1 MINVLRGRITVQTF
15 RDHEDA
21 TGYPDIKTGTLE
33 ELRPWFEAEN
43 AKGMGIF
50 YAVNS
55 MVPGKRGRDYVQS
68 VEAYYV
74 DVDGIPDQ
82 YAKDMKSEEML
93 MSAAPPTVIVYTKNG
108 VQALWD
114 VMGAPIDAE
123 HYKRV
128 EMGLITAFNADRNA
142 KDIARVLR
150 MPGTMH
156 VKQPLSPYLCT
167 VMYQDDDMV
176 YNVDDITSTYPPPPE
191 HHVTHPSGVSHPPG
205 DESEWAELLAEYSAW
220 HGNPG
225 YRHDSLLIAAGNAVR
240 CEVNENQAFHDLLP
254 IVMAWRGE
262 NRLAITEVENAVSFA
277 YRQGVPYS
285 RRALQNRLK

>member
-1 MINVLRGRITVQTF
+1 MINVLSGRITVQTF
-15 RDHEDA
+15 KDHAGA
-21 TGYPDIKTGTLE
+21 TGYADIKTGTLE

-43 AKGMGIF
+43 AKGMGVF

-55 MVPGKRGRDYVQS
+55 MMPGKRGRDYVQS

-74 DVDGIPDQ
+74 DVDGIPDR

-93 MSAAPPTVIVYTKNG
+93 MSPLPPTVIVYTKNG

-114 VMGAPIDAE
+114 VMGAPTDAE
-123 HYKRV
+123 QYKRV
-128 EMGLITAFNADRNA
+128 EMGVIVAFNGDRNA

-150 MPGTMH
+150 MPGTFH
-156 VKQPLSPYLCT
+156 LKNPDEPYLCS
-167 VMYQDDDMV
+167 VMYQDDDVV
-176 YNVDDITSTYPPPPE
+176 YSVDDVMEAYPPPSEQEAAYPSVNV
-191 HHVTHPSGVSHPPG
+191 HVPG
-205 DESEWAELLAEYSAW
+205 DEKEWGEIVGEYTEW
-220 HGNPG
+220 RGNPG

-240 CEVNENQAFHDLLP
+240 CGVGEHQAFLDLLP
-254 IVMAWRGE
+254 IVEGWRDDAH
-262 NRLAITEVENAVSFA
+262 LAFAEAKNAVSFA